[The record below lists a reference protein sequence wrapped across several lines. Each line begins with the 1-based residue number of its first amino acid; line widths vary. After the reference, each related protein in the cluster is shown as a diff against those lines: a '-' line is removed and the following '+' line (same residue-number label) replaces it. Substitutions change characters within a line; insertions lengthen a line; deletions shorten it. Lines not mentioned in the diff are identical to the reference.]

1 MTWALVTG
9 ASKGLGRS
17 LALMLAQEGYDL
29 ILHFYKDSLSIEE
42 TKDQVLALGVKAR
55 IFQAD
60 FNDIS
65 QVKAFALKISEDF
78 SPLQVVLHNVGPY
91 QAKPYAEVNDREFQ
105 EALNGGLRA
114 PFTLIKTLLH
124 RLKETRGSFI
134 SIGVVGLEKRFTK
147 IDHPLYLLT
156 KNGLLQMMRAFAKEH
171 AGEIRFNMISP
182 GHLSYSV
189 NNAQN
194 IYTTNASIA
203 DTARFLIS
211 EKGQQITGQN
221 IEVADGFGI

>member
-42 TKDQVLALGVKAR
+42 TKDQVLKWGVKAT
-55 IFQAD
+55 ILQAD

-65 QVKAFALKISEDF
+65 QVKAFALKISENF

-91 QAKPYAEVNDREFQ
+91 QAKPYADVNDAEFQ
-105 EALNGGLRA
+105 DALNGGLRA
-114 PFTLIKTLLH
+114 PFTLIKALLH
-124 RLKETRGSFI
+124 RLKKAQGSFI
-134 SIGVVGLEKRFTK
+134 SIGVVGLEKCFTK

-156 KNGLLQMMRAFAKEH
+156 KNGLLQMMRAFAKEY
-171 AGEIRFNMISP
+171 AGVIRFNMISP